1 MLTLAPWRAFRCV
14 GLLAAW
20 LTWSGRAGAEPAP
33 AGTAAP
39 PAAVP
44 PGPAAALSPASGP
57 PVAGYAWDVLARLAA
72 ANCSEAKALL
82 LEAQAELCEA
92 ATESAWGNP
101 QLHLGRQWDG
111 RGSDDESIGLRFYPA
126 NPFVSRWLRRQGA
139 ASAQAREAQAA
150 EEAYAVFCEV
160 RTLCLEA
167 ELAREDVALL
177 EQMAAL
183 RAQRRD
189 VRREESQAGVAS
201 PLELIRAETRLVSL
215 RSDICGQQ
223 TARQRLL
230 RRIAVLAGV
239 PVAQV
244 RLQPRPTSPP
254 VAPGWLDA
262 AVLTELAFARR
273 PDLARAEHEKTAAA
287 HHSAAAQARRVPWL
301 RYVEGSYAAEENESE
316 WEVRAVAEIPVA
328 DWLGD
333 RVRRS
338 RAELAAAETRVRGLY
353 ETVRLEVAGV
363 LEDYR
368 SASAERDRLVAD
380 CEQFSAAMSARIA
393 ALAQEPT
400 VGREDVL
407 QAREEL
413 VAYRRACLKAERE
426 WLRLA
431 QYLETVSGGSL
442 AEAPPGQ
449 GPGATPAPRQEEHIS
464 P

>member
-1 MLTLAPWRAFRCV
+1 MPTVRVTLV
-14 GLLAAW
+14 
-20 LTWSGRAGAEPAP
+20 
-33 AGTAAP
+33 
-39 PAAVP
+39 
-44 PGPAAALSPASGP
+44 ALSFFRRRSIRAMPGT
-57 PVAGYAWDVLARLAA
+57 VRIARQ
-72 ANCSEAKALL
+72 SE
-82 LEAQAELCEA
+82 
-92 ATESAWGNP
+92 P
-101 QLHLGRQWDG
+101 
-111 RGSDDESIGLRFYPA
+111 
-126 NPFVSRWLRRQGA
+126 
-139 ASAQAREAQAA
+139 
-150 EEAYAVFCEV
+150 
-160 RTLCLEA
+160 
-167 ELAREDVALL
+167 
-177 EQMAAL
+177 MA
-183 RAQRRD
+183 
-189 VRREESQAGVAS
+189 VAS
-201 PLELIRAETRLVSL
+201 SARSSATL
-215 RSDICGQQ
+215 RPSCG
-223 TARQRLL
+223 
-230 RRIAVLAGV
+230 
-239 PVAQV
+239 
-244 RLQPRPTSPP
+244 
-254 VAPGWLDA
+254 
-262 AVLTELAFARR
+262 
-273 PDLARAEHEKTAAA
+273 A